1 MPAAATANRNA
12 ALTVEGIKFEV
23 LAAEAAGRQLKL
35 DEVRE
40 IPLIHVPGDL
50 ALAAG
55 HAHRSSD
62 RRRGGLLVRDSLRHA
77 RPSQKPLKY
86 DTWSRPTAHWGG
98 RPFSVARLY
107 AAPKLKQFYLS
118 FLNSAPSAS
127 ISCAV
132 YLRCSG
138 WPSSH

>member
-1 MPAAATANRNA
+1 MELLHLMPAAATANRYA

-35 DEVRE
+35 DECGNSRSF
-40 IPLIHVPGDL
+40 IADL
-50 ALAAG
+50 ALAAA

-86 DTWSRPTAHWGG
+86 DTWSRPTAHRGG
-98 RPFSVARLY
+98 RPCW
-107 AAPKLKQFYLS
+107 
-118 FLNSAPSAS
+118 PSA
-127 ISCAV
+127 
-132 YLRCSG
+132 
-138 WPSSH
+138 

>member
-1 MPAAATANRNA
+1 VKGISSGGIGEAEADVELLHLMPAAATANRNA
-12 ALTVEGIKFEV
+12 ALTVEDIKLEV

-40 IPLIHVPGDL
+40 VPLIHVPGDL
-50 ALAAG
+50 ALAAA

-62 RRRGGLLVRDSLRHA
+62 RRKGGLLVRDSLRHA

-98 RPFSVARLY
+98 RPCW
-107 AAPKLKQFYLS
+107 
-118 FLNSAPSAS
+118 PSA
-127 ISCAV
+127 
-132 YLRCSG
+132 
-138 WPSSH
+138 